1 MVGPVSVRFTMEVGE
16 VSSIESRK
24 LEGATGT
31 LGFVASLVCGIH
43 CMAWPAFTATLL
55 VAGIS
60 LPMQASLEL
69 ALIGASFLL
78 AIVTFLPS
86 ALSGKSPFALQ
97 SAALALGFFLLGWK
111 MNSLSEL
118 LRQSFTVSA
127 SAMLLVAHG
136 YNLWRLRSRACKSGG
151 SLHAC
156 QPSA

>member
-1 MVGPVSVRFTMEVGE
+1 MRSHN
-16 VSSIESRK
+16 
-24 LEGATGT
+24 LEGTTGT
-31 LGFVASLVCGIH
+31 LGVVASLVCGIH

-55 VAGIS
+55 IAGVS

-69 ALIGASFLL
+69 ALIGASFLF
-78 AIVTFLPS
+78 AFVTFLPS
-86 ALSGKSPFALQ
+86 ALSGRSPFSLQ

-136 YNLWRLRSRACKSGG
+136 YNLWRLRTRGCKVEDAP
-151 SLHAC
+151 LQTC